1 MKKTRAIFLAS
12 IVCTFS
18 LFLSSCLSANGQT
31 IDVIDTNGNLTQV
44 AVGGA
49 SALNDL
55 TDVNV
60 AGATTNQALI
70 FNGSIWVNGT
80 VSSNGTGTSDHATLS
95 NLDFAHAGHTG
106 FQPSIV
112 FNGDNTTYLDGSGN
126 FTSPPSGGVTN
137 PLTTDLNFAFYKAIA
152 MSCDNGAT
160 LPATPAV
167 GTWFLHTPTGR
178 KVLEIYDG
186 TAWNPIMSFGTFTV
200 YVDGTDGTD
209 SPSYGTGVD
218 ADAFKTVQYAVNC
231 IPGLV
236 GGNVVV
242 NIAAGTYAE
251 SVSIYGKSFT
261 GSYSITLNGTL
272 TAGDNLVAS
281 GAGVKGATSTQA
293 SWTDTGLTT
302 NAYQHKLFNFTSGSN
317 NGLYRVVDSNSTT
330 VVTLCG
336 RTLTAQPALN
346 DTATVYDWGTI
357 VTSVSVAKT
366 QQSVYIYDLSASSIA
381 FSGPTQGAVYRCCT
395 TGTGTNISGSH
406 GAYLS
411 PVADCVFLGASS
423 VSGYHTDGWVLFYGC
438 KFVNFTAVGCFGE
451 AGSKVY
457 LQGGNVIDGIT
468 AGTKRLYEF
477 NGQCIGNCWAPDVYN
492 FLKNG
497 NFGTRALGGSEVVNT
512 AYNNY
517 SGCGTSESA
526 EAVSYSYID

>member
-1 MKKTRAIFLAS
+1 MSVKFVPRARVQSAS
-12 IVCTFS
+12 NEE
-18 LFLSSCLSANGQT
+18 LLR
-31 IDVIDTNGNLTQV
+31 LTMGGGE
-44 AVGGA
+44 GGA
-49 SALNDL
+49 SDHGALTGLADDDHTQYL
-55 TDVNV
+55 L
-60 AGATTNQALI
+60 A
-70 FNGSIWVNGT
+70 NGT
-80 VSSNGTGTSDHATLS
+80 RSLTG
-95 NLDFAHAGHTG
+95 NLD
-106 FQPSIV
+106 
-112 FNGDNTTYLDGSGN
+112 
-126 FTSPPSGGVTN
+126 
-137 PLTTDLNFAFYKAIA
+137 FAFYKAIA

-186 TAWNPIMSFGTFTV
+186 TAWVPIMSLGTFTV

-209 SPSYGTGVD
+209 NPSYGTGVD
-218 ADAFKTVQYAVNC
+218 GSAFKTIQYAVNQ

-272 TAGDNLVAS
+272 IAGDNLVAS

-293 SWTDTGLTT
+293 AWTGKGLTT
-302 NAYQHKLFNFTSGSN
+302 NAYKHKLFNFTSGSN

-330 VVTLCG
+330 LVVLCG

-357 VTSVSVAKT
+357 VTGSVSVAKS
-366 QQSVYIYDLSASSIA
+366 QQSVYIYDLSASGIA

-438 KFVNFTAVGCFGE
+438 KFINFTAVGCFGE

-468 AGTKRLYEF
+468 AGTKRLYEL
-477 NGQCIGNCWAPDVYN
+477 NGQCIGNCWAPDVGN

-497 NFGTRALGGSEVVNT
+497 NFGTRALGGSEVVST